1 MYRTISTIVI
11 IAVIAVA
18 GYIFLKPRDGSEQDQ
33 QPDNSDINREAEDSS
48 LNFPGIPQLGQ
59 VFGI

>member
-1 MYRTISTIVI
+1 MYKTISTIVI

-18 GYIFLKPRDGSEQDQ
+18 GYIFLKPRDEGEQE
-33 QPDNSDINREAEDSS
+33 QPDNSDINREAENSS
-48 LNFPGIPQLGQ
+48 INLPGIPQLGE